1 LIAFSCGTFSAFTK
15 FCAKEATSTPEPALK
30 DVRIFCALAL
40 FAAAT
45 SAAVVAAV
53 EVLELTAEVAM
64 GFKGLSSNQ
73 SDQWRK
79 T

>member
-1 LIAFSCGTFSAFTK
+1 
-15 FCAKEATSTPEPALK
+15 
-30 DVRIFCALAL
+30 LAL
-40 FAAAT
+40 LAAAT